1 MTQSLKPLDFLGI
14 GATKAGTTTLFH
26 YLRHHPQIYL
36 PADKEAHF
44 FDDDKKYICGWNAFA
59 LEHFANGQADQLW
72 GKISPRYMRDIRVP
86 ERIFSSMPSVKLF
99 VLLRNPVDRAF
110 SHYRML
116 KRLGRE
122 TRDFAE
128 VVSSQMNPT
137 LLGETRGLAVDGT
150 LSLLAQSEY
159 GRILSQYLA
168 VFPSEQ
174 LLILFT
180 DELEQAPQQILDKLM
195 TYLELEPGFVP
206 SNLGKKYF
214 VGGEHNRF
222 TWMKSRASRTALL
235 RWIWHRLPN
244 EHRKFFLLWF
254 ENEINVKPS
263 ASPSIEPELRQQLIE
278 FFREDVQKLEQFP
291 NLKVPWSEFR

>member
-1 MTQSLKPLDFLGI
+1 MTKSLKPLDFLGV

-36 PADKEAHF
+36 PANKEAHF
-44 FDDDKKYICGWNAFA
+44 FDDDEKYIHGWNAFA
-59 LEHFANGQADQLW
+59 QEHFAKGQPSQLW
-72 GKISPRYMRDIRVP
+72 GKISPRYMRDMRVP
-86 ERIFSSMPSVKLF
+86 ERIFGTMPSVNLF
-99 VLLRNPVDRAF
+99 ALLRNPIDRAF

-116 KRLGRE
+116 KRLGQE
-122 TRDFAE
+122 TRDFKDVVLTQLDAKNIAE
-128 VVSSQMNPT
+128 ARSQAVS
-137 LLGETRGLAVDGT
+137 GT

-159 GRILSQYLA
+159 GRILSKYFA

-180 DELEQAPQQILDKLM
+180 DDLEKTPQIVLDRLM
-195 TYLELEPGFVP
+195 FFLKLEPGFAP

-214 VGGEHNRF
+214 VGGDRNQF

-254 ENEINVKPS
+254 ENEINVKSSIP
-263 ASPSIEPELRQQLIE
+263 PSISLELRQELTE
-278 FFREDVQKLEQFP
+278 FFRPDVRKLEE
-291 NLKVPWSEFR
+291 LVGSKTPWPDFK